1 MLQFVGYNFLM
12 DGNALD
18 PYPITA
24 FEIDKVQVANAL
36 FRAIYIG
43 RGNDGN
49 DSNIIPDGW
58 NINTLFFDDFADAER
73 NTGSGTDM
81 RLNAG
86 SIDLTVDEV
95 DTIRIKRRKLGEF
108 DWETIFE
115 KQINT
120 PDDFHFSGEDYFA
133 ANDEYYE
140 YAWVTVFQ
148 GQEGNYITNNVKS
161 QFNGVFI
168 CDADT
173 IYKFYAGVA
182 YGPSQQTQLVGIY
195 NPIGQKYP
203 IYVTNGATN
212 YQTGVVTAKIVGN
225 YEDTGVFD
233 RKEMVQQKNE
243 LVAWLTNKKA
253 KILKDWNGNMW
264 LCFITG
270 APNIS
275 YDSQWGNGMMEI
287 SFQYG
292 EVGDPNNADD
302 MRNVGLWP
310 TLTN

>member
-1 MLQFVGYNFLM
+1 M
-12 DGNALD
+12 
-18 PYPITA
+18 
-24 FEIDKVQVANAL
+24 
-36 FRAIYIG
+36 
-43 RGNDGN
+43 
-49 DSNIIPDGW
+49 
-58 NINTLFFDDFADAER
+58 FFDDFADTER

-81 RLNAG
+81 SLNAG
-86 SIDLTVDEV
+86 SIDLSVDEV
-95 DTIRIKRRKLGEF
+95 DTSRIKRRKLGEF

-161 QFNGVFI
+161 YFNGVFI
-168 CDADT
+168 CDIDT
-173 IYKFYAGVA
+173 IYKLYAGVA

-212 YQTGVVTAKIVGN
+212 YQTGAITAKIVGN
-225 YEDTGVFD
+225 YENTGVFN
-233 RKEMVQQKNE
+233 RKEMVQHKNE

-264 LCFITG
+264 LVVFTD
-270 APNIS
+270 NVS
-275 YDSQWGNGMMEI
+275 LEFTNDWGMGLATVSCPWVEI
-287 SFQYG
+287 
-292 EVGDPNNADD
+292 GDAENQEDLQEC
-302 MRNVGLWP
+302 GLID
-310 TLTN
+310 LGGV